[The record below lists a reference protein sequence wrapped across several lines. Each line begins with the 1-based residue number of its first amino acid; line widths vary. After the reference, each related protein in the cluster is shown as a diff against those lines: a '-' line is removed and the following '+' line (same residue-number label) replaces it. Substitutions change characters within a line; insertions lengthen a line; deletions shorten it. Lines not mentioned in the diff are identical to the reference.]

1 MKKMIHSNLFSH
13 RQRGAT
19 LLITMIFMLLIS
31 LIAVTSL
38 TNSTQQTK
46 LMANVERKNS
56 TFQESESSLA
66 QISNDDDLLGMIAA
80 LEIVAVNTP
89 GTYQSYSVSTVGDT
103 DVTPTTKLRI
113 LGPRTVVY
121 NADFESDSAA
131 TKSGGGMS
139 SARITAG
146 SGSINKHCIVEISST
161 STMANSNIST
171 TILEGRPID
180 SPTCQTTPD

>member
-1 MKKMIHSNLFSH
+1 MKKMISPNLFSH

-31 LIAVTSL
+31 LIAVTSM

-66 QISNDDDLLGMIAA
+66 QISNDDLFAMIST
-80 LEIVAVNTP
+80 LETVAVNSP

-103 DVTPTTKLRI
+103 DLTPTTKLRI

-121 NADFESDSAA
+121 NADFDSDSTA

-146 SGSINKHCIVEISST
+146 GGSINKHCIVEISST
-161 STMANSNIST
+161 STMANSSIST

-180 SPTCQTTPD
+180 SSTCQTTSD